1 MSDLLPIVEILQDT
15 ETDRER
21 AAWLETVPEGVIQ
34 RDLIEIDG
42 ILRDVGFAM
51 GRGYLAA
58 LFAKI
63 NARRLAGGKYP
74 WTVLTAVEHAR
85 LLMWEAVRQGELVQ

>member
-1 MSDLLPIVEILQDT
+1 MSDLLPIVEILRDA

-21 AAWLETVPEGVIQ
+21 AAWLETVPDGVIQ
-34 RDLIEIDG
+34 RDLSAIDG
-42 ILRDVGFAM
+42 VLRDTGFTP
-51 GRGYLAA
+51 GRSYLAT
-58 LFAKI
+58 LFAKN

-85 LLMWEAVRQGELVQ
+85 LLMWEAVRQGELRS